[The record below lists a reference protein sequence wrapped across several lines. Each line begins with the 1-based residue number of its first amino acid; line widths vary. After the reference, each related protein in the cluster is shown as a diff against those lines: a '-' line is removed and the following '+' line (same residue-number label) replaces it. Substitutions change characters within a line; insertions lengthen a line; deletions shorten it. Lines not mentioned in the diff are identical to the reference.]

1 LDRSIIKQNQPR
13 FPDFSPAFGGDGVIT
28 PAPKEESR
36 KNKKLKQL
44 YSKKFNRRISHI
56 KTLNWESFALPHAR
70 LTSLLSTFGWQD
82 NTVLRGT
89 KTCPTRLAKWEATGK
104 GASKMI
110 FYIGRFVKT
119 PHFTRLK
126 ATPALMWCFFMSAI
140 TL

>member
-1 LDRSIIKQNQPR
+1 MDRSIIKQNQPR

-44 YSKKFNRRISHI
+44 YSKRFNRRISHI

-89 KTCPTRLAKWEATGK
+89 KTYPTRLAKWEAVGVEVPK
-104 GASKMI
+104 ILKLFLSDF
-110 FYIGRFVKT
+110 FYIGNFVT
-119 PHFTRLK
+119 TRHFMHLK
-126 ATPALMWCFFMSAI
+126 ATPALI
-140 TL
+140 